1 MHVHK
6 MKFYNPT
13 PIRKSLIFFENRFL
27 LSGSPFIYWD
37 TDCSAALQLSQSYT
51 HS

>member
-1 MHVHK
+1 MHAHK

-13 PIRKSLIFFENRFL
+13 PIRNPPIFFENRFL
-27 LSGSPFIYWD
+27 LSGFPFIYWD